1 VNVLQ
6 INQREVAVDVLV
18 EVTMG
23 GAYNSIT
30 LRNALARNNA
40 LSRQD
45 KAFVTELVNGTL
57 RNMIFADYVINKFS
71 KTPTSKM
78 KPFVLNVLRAAVY
91 QILFMDKTPDFAVCD
106 ESVKLVKK
114 RGLQGLAPFV
124 NGVLRN
130 IARNKAEISVPESD
144 ICTKYSYPRWMVDY
158 WLTRYDAE
166 TVEKICK
173 GLNQTPKVS
182 VAVNTLRVNKNE
194 LAKMLRAEGVNVA
207 DGAYLDNMLLL
218 SETADISALKA
229 FKDGLFFVM
238 DESSMLAAKILA
250 SKAGAKVLDICS
262 APGGKACALA
272 CLSDD
277 KAQIRAFDIYEHKIW
292 LIEDTLKRL
301 GMKSVTP
308 ELLDATKFEPALENS
323 ADYVLLD
330 APCSGLGLL
339 RKKPEIKYRKTMAD
353 IEELAKL
360 QKEML
365 ANVSRYVAPGGCLVY
380 SVCTISPLE
389 AEDMVDWFTAN
400 YPFELEAIEGDFIG
414 KPGITIP
421 KEGCIQVLPVSPEV
435 TADAFFIAKLRR
447 SKA

>member
-1 VNVLQ
+1 MQ

-18 EVTMG
+18 EVTAG

-57 RNMIFADYVINKFS
+57 RNMIFADYVIDKFS

-78 KPFVLNVLRAAVY
+78 KPFILNVLRAAVY
-91 QILFMDKTPDFAVCD
+91 QVLFMDKTPDFAVCD

-130 IARNKAEISVPESD
+130 IVRNKAEISVADGD
-144 ICTKYSYPRWMVDY
+144 ICVKYSYPRWMVDY

-166 TVEKICK
+166 MVAQICK

-182 VAVNTLRVNKNE
+182 IAVNTLRVSTAE
-194 LAKMLRAEGVNVA
+194 LADMLRAEGVSVSNGV
-207 DGAYLDNMLLL
+207 YLDNMLLL
-218 SETADISALKA
+218 SGTADISALKA

-238 DESSMLAAKILA
+238 DESSMLAAKVLA
-250 SKAGAKVLDICS
+250 PKAGAKVLDMCS

-292 LIEDTLKRL
+292 LIEDALKRL
-301 GMKSVTP
+301 GLKSVKP
-308 ELLDATKFEPALENS
+308 ELLDATKFEPSLENS
-323 ADYVLLD
+323 AEYVLLD

-353 IEELAKL
+353 IKELAKF
-360 QKEML
+360 QREML
-365 ANVSRYVAPGGCLVY
+365 VNVSRYVALGGCLVY
-380 SVCTISPLE
+380 SVCTISPME
-389 AEDMVDWFTAN
+389 AEDVVEWFTAN
-400 YPFELEAIEGDFIG
+400 HPFELEPIEGDFIG
-414 KPGITIP
+414 KPGITTP
-421 KEGCIQVLPVSPEV
+421 RQGCIQVLPTSPEV

-447 SKA
+447 RKI